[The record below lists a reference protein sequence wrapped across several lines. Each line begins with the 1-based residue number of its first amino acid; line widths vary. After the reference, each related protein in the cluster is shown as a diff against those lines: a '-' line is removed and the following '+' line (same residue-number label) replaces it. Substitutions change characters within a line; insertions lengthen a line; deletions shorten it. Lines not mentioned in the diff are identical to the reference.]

1 MSANTP
7 QKAQRRAVTFC
18 ISKGWFFFNF
28 LLNKTHNKC
37 MRHIKDTMINRPTMC
52 LKIRRRKI
60 HHKKGTTTCNEFWYQ
75 QGWNFEFLPRE
86 ASFYIFPST
95 KCATAKTPW
104 HMHDNVQKNR
114 CRQIHHKKGT
124 KTRSK
129 CWYHQRVHFLPIF
142 SNPISLSSLS
152 ISLSISLSH
161 THAPYHS
168 TTTTPWQIHPSKTK
182 FTPSRGAI
190 FWNFSPLGGWF
201 FRGNWWSQAIPY

>member
-1 MSANTP
+1 
-7 QKAQRRAVTFC
+7 
-18 ISKGWFFFNF
+18 
-28 LLNKTHNKC
+28 

-52 LKIRRRKI
+52 LKIRCRKI

-86 ASFYIFPST
+86 ASFLISPST

-142 SNPISLSSLS
+142 FKSHLSLLSLYLSLYVSLSLSLT
-152 ISLSISLSH
+152 H
-161 THAPYHS
+161 THPI
-168 TTTTPWQIHPSKTK
+168 TPQQRHPDKYTHQRQNSPPGGR
-182 FTPSRGAI
+182 FFEISP
-190 FWNFSPLGGWF
+190 PLGGWF